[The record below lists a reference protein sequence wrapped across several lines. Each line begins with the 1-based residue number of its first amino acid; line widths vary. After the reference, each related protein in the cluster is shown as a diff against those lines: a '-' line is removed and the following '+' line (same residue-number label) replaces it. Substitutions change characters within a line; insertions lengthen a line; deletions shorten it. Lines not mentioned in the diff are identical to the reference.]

1 MIDLIL
7 LIFLCRQIGNIAR
20 RKGLA
25 PRKWIFNTV
34 LTWLGFELIGL
45 FIGVML
51 FGFDKNDEKS
61 LYGLMAFAMACGFGG
76 YLLVKSTLDK
86 KPDPMD
92 DEINNIGNSG
102 F

>member
-7 LIFLCRQIGNIAR
+7 LIFLCRHIGNIAR
-20 RKGLA
+20 SKGLPA
-25 PRKWIFNTV
+25 RKWIFYTV

-45 FIGVML
+45 LIGVML
-51 FGFDKNDEKS
+51 FGFNKSDEKS

-86 KPDPMD
+86 KPDSMD
-92 DEINNIGNSG
+92 DEINNIGNTG
-102 F
+102 